1 MTKANKRK
9 AGELVMEKKTIK
21 KVIGAK
27 LSLTTKLSYAS
38 GDVACNIVFGMI
50 GTLLTLFYTD
60 YVGIAPATVGLVM
73 LLSRIFD
80 GVSDLIMG
88 VIVEKTE
95 SKWGKS
101 RPWVLWMSAPF
112 ALSAVLLFTVPNT
125 TGVLQFLY
133 LFVTYNFCTTV
144 CYTAVNLP
152 YGSLSAMMTRVSGER
167 DMLSVVRMGLSP
179 IGKIIA
185 ATCTLPIVKLFGDD
199 QAAWVKTMSI
209 WAVLAMVLLFICF
222 FKCEETVEIEAKKHA
237 KKVPLKKSFVALFKN
252 QYFWAVLVLW
262 MVQSVSFS
270 ISGTILPYYCK
281 YILGN
286 DTWMYS
292 TLFLIETLTLVACIF
307 ACTPLIKKFSKRD
320 VALIG
325 SVIAL
330 IGQLVFF
337 LNPHSFPWMVMSCVT
352 RAIGLAPLNAVVFG
366 MVGDVVEFGQWKT
379 HIRQESLVFAGG
391 SIGTKVGAG
400 FASAIMTGLLSLSG
414 YVSTSAGGAIQPQST
429 LDMIINI
436 YKYGPVFIAVLA
448 CITLALYKLDKIY
461 PSIMDEL
468 LDREARGEL

>member
-1 MTKANKRK
+1 MGK
-9 AGELVMEKKTIK
+9 ELAQKIP
-21 KVIGAK
+21 GGK
-27 LSLTTKLSYAS
+27 LSWGTRLSYAS
-38 GDVACNIVFGMI
+38 GDVACNVVFGMI

-60 YVGIAPATVGLVM
+60 YVGISPATVGLMM
-73 LLSRIFD
+73 LLSRLFD

-88 VIVEKTE
+88 VIVERTN

-101 RPWVLWMSAPF
+101 RPWILWMSVPF
-112 ALSAVLLFTVPNT
+112 ALSAVLLFTVPHT
-125 TGVLQFLY
+125 TGMLQFLY

-144 CYTAVNLP
+144 CYTAINLP
-152 YGSLSAMMTRVSGER
+152 YGSLSAMMTRVSSER

-209 WAVLAMVLLFICF
+209 WAVLALILLLVCF
-222 FKCEETVEIEAKKHA
+222 FKCEETVRIEAKEKA
-237 KKVPLKKSFVALFKN
+237 EKVPLGKGFAALFKN

-262 MVQSVSFS
+262 MVQSVSFG

-281 YILGN
+281 YIFGN

-292 TLFLIETLTLVACIF
+292 ALFLTETLTLVAGIF
-307 ACTPLIKKFSKRD
+307 ACTPLIRKFGKRN
-320 VALIG
+320 
-325 SVIAL
+325 IAL
-330 IGQLVFF
+330 VGSLIALAGQLLFF
-337 LNPHSFPWMVMSCVT
+337 LNPYSFPWMVMSCVA

-379 HIRQESLVFAGG
+379 HIRQESLIFAGG

-400 FASAIMTGLLSLSG
+400 LASAAMTGLLSLAG
-414 YVSTSAGGAIQPQST
+414 YVSSSVGTAAQPET
-429 LDMIINI
+429 ALNMIVNI
-436 YKYGPVFIAVLA
+436 YKFGPILIAAVA
-448 CITLALYKLDKIY
+448 FITLALYKLDRMY
-461 PSIMDEL
+461 PDIMKEL
-468 LDREARGEL
+468 IERESRGEL

>member
-1 MTKANKRK
+1 
-9 AGELVMEKKTIK
+9 MENGTEQKLPD
-21 KVIGAK
+21 GK
-27 LSLTTKLSYAS
+27 LSMGIKLSYAS
-38 GDVACNIVFGMI
+38 GDVACNVVFGMV

-60 YVGIAPATVGLVM
+60 YVGINPATVGMVM
-73 LLSRIFD
+73 LLSRLFD

-88 VIVEKTE
+88 VIVERTN

-101 RPWVLWMSAPF
+101 RPWILWMSVPF

-125 TGVLQFLY
+125 TGVLQFVY

-144 CYTAVNLP
+144 CYTAINLP
-152 YGSLSAMMTRVSGER
+152 YGSLSAMMTRVSSER

-199 QAAWVKTMSI
+199 QAAWIKTMSI
-209 WAVLAMVLLFICF
+209 WAVLALILLLVCF
-222 FKCEETVEIEAKKHA
+222 FRCEETVKIEAKQKA
-237 KKVPLKKSFVALFKN
+237 PKVPLGKSFSALFKN

-262 MVQSVSFS
+262 MVQSVSFG

-281 YILGN
+281 YIFGN

-292 TLFLIETLTLVACIF
+292 ALFLTETLTLVAGIF
-307 ACTPLIKKFSKRD
+307 ACTPLIKKFGKRN
-320 VALIG
+320 
-325 SVIAL
+325 IAL
-330 IGQLVFF
+330 AGSLIALAGQLIFF
-337 LNPHSFPWMVMSCVT
+337 FNPYSFAWMVMSCLT
-352 RAIGLAPLNAVVFG
+352 RAVGLAPLNAVVFG

-400 FASAIMTGLLSLSG
+400 LASATMTGLLSAAG
-414 YVSTSAGGAIQPQST
+414 YISTSAGSAAQPDSA
-429 LDMIINI
+429 LNMIVNI
-436 YKYGPVFIAVLA
+436 YKFGPVLIALVA
-448 CITLALYKLDKIY
+448 FITLALYKLDKAY
-461 PSIMDEL
+461 PSIMKEL
-468 LDREARGEL
+468 IERESRGEL